1 MKKIYI
7 LASLFLGITL
17 NSYAQVITQWTF
29 EGEVTTPSTG
39 SGTASL
45 IGATTATFAGGNGST
60 HAWNTTA
67 YPAQSSGNGTAGVQF
82 MVSTV
87 GYSDIVVKYDARAS
101 ATASRWLRL
110 DYTTDNG
117 DNWVPSQTNDGGLSP
132 NNNFYSF
139 NVDLT
144 GCSACNNN
152 AQFGF
157 RIVSIFSPL
166 AFNQNSTLSYGAD
179 EAYMRASADAKYTPD
194 AGVGTSDYNGGT
206 GTLRFDNVTVES
218 VSTPQVSFAAS
229 TQSAN
234 EGAGSVNVTLNIA
247 PAPAADETV
256 TIRIDV
262 ANSTA
267 TYPAD
272 YTTTP
277 AATANQFTVNIPS
290 GATTATFAVNIV
302 DDAITETNETI
313 KFDINAVSA
322 GLTIGSTAST
332 VFTIIDNDIVQ
343 IPIKDVQFTTG
354 GDLSDKEGEVV
365 TIGGRVSAIKSGG
378 GFFIQDNPGAWNGIY
393 VFDGG
398 VNTVVRGDSVI
409 VTGTVVEF
417 APGGSTEKSTQITT
431 LTSFINEGNYAPY
444 AATPLSTN
452 AINAEMYEGVLVS
465 VANGSVSA
473 TMNGFGEYIINDG
486 TGNAV
491 IDDFLYLTTPA
502 PALNEIY
509 NVTGVIA
516 HNFGAYKILP
526 RDAADISK
534 TLSVNENAAN
544 TFSIYPNPSN
554 GLVNVNINGNVVV
567 EVYNAVGKLVLSTTA
582 KSFELPSGFYSVR
595 VITENGAASKSLIVE

>member
-1 MKKIYI
+1 MSAP
-7 LASLFLGITL
+7 ASPTISF
-17 NSYAQVITQWTF
+17 
-29 EGEVTTPSTG
+29 
-39 SGTASL
+39 
-45 IGATTATFAGGNGST
+45 
-60 HAWNTTA
+60 
-67 YPAQSSGNGTAGVQF
+67 SSA
-82 MVSTV
+82 
-87 GYSDIVVKYDARAS
+87 
-101 ATASRWLRL
+101 
-110 DYTTDNG
+110 
-117 DNWVPSQTNDGGLSP
+117 
-132 NNNFYSF
+132 
-139 NVDLT
+139 
-144 GCSACNNN
+144 
-152 AQFGF
+152 
-157 RIVSIFSPL
+157 
-166 AFNQNSTLSYGAD
+166 
-179 EAYMRASADAKYTPD
+179 
-194 AGVGTSDYNGGT
+194 
-206 GTLRFDNVTVES
+206 
-218 VSTPQVSFAAS
+218 

-234 EGAGSVNVTLNIA
+234 EGAGNVNVTLNIN

-343 IPIKDVQFTTG
+343 ITIAEVQATTG

-465 VANGSVSA
+465 VQMVQ
-473 TMNGFGEYIINDG
+473 
-486 TGNAV
+486 
-491 IDDFLYLTTPA
+491 
-502 PALNEIY
+502 
-509 NVTGVIA
+509 
-516 HNFGAYKILP
+516 
-526 RDAADISK
+526 
-534 TLSVNENAAN
+534 
-544 TFSIYPNPSN
+544 
-554 GLVNVNINGNVVV
+554 
-567 EVYNAVGKLVLSTTA
+567 
-582 KSFELPSGFYSVR
+582 
-595 VITENGAASKSLIVE
+595 